1 MMATKLSGYTDRE
14 RAVLRECKER
24 SIVGGLSWGLSSLLP
39 LWVAFKA
46 RLLPRSMA
54 APSYTTAF
62 VLFSLLGS
70 MSNNNSCIESILD
83 MEDSEL
89 AEKLRKSLPKQ
100 ARLYDKK
107 KALRNSSPT
116 RDDTTP
122 NRRLG
127 GGGEPVQS
135 EQYSAGGHS
144 SASPSGEWMQRQD
157 SKRTLRRNQYGDP
170 VFDDDVK

>member
-1 MMATKLSGYTDRE
+1 MASQFTDRE
-14 RAVLRECKER
+14 RAVLKDCRKK
-24 SIVGGLSWGLSSLLP
+24 SIVGGLKWGLPSLFP
-39 LWVAFKA
+39 LWVAFKT
-46 RLLPRSMA
+46 RLLPPFIA

-83 MEDSEL
+83 MEGSEL

-100 ARLYDKK
+100 AEQYDRR

-116 RDDTTP
+116 REDSTP
-122 NRRLG
+122 NELQ
-127 GGGEPVQS
+127 PVQS
-135 EQYSAGGHS
+135 EQYNVGGHS
-144 SASPSGEWMQRQD
+144 NVSPSGDWIQRQD
-157 SKRTLRRNQYGDP
+157 SKRPLRRNKYGDL